1 MDRLALR
8 LASLALL
15 LAVPLM
21 LSTHIEDVFFGAW
34 RAAEWAFLAPVLLWS
49 GTRWILGRGVPRL
62 AATTWPWAALAGWA
76 MLGSTWSVNPADGWR
91 RALELTGS
99 IAAVWLGLA
108 LASQPRRLLAGA
120 VVAAV
125 VCSAYGVLQFFG
137 IDPLPWSTKFG
148 ERAFGTLGNP
158 DYYAGHLLLIFPL
171 LSLFST
177 PYFFLPA
184 SAILVTGFL
193 FSQVRG
199 AWLVAGGLM
208 AWTALWIV
216 PARTALTPARRALL
230 RRFAAAAAILLAV
243 VAAASPD
250 FRERFASVVSVGGYD
265 ATGRRFLWTVAARI
279 WRERPVQGFGT
290 GSFKYEFPRKQII
303 GLEFPQA
310 QFHSYNYSEHAHFEL
325 LQLGAEL
332 GLIGVVLFLA
342 GLLVWLAR
350 WIRGLR
356 SLATE
361 GAHEE
366 WWLQLMLGTTLA
378 GGLGYSV
385 VNFPF
390 QIVPTALLWWT
401 VLGISLGR
409 LERGLPSPSRQGVEV
424 GGAARSGQAV
434 PGPFAIAA
442 AAVVI
447 LVGAAGAV
455 TTAADL
461 VGSGYLHEV
470 HGNIELKNYR
480 AAKGWFELGMRM
492 TPYDY
497 RLPKWV
503 ARIAAVEGDT
513 VLAERMLAIRQRVHP
528 RLADA
533 LDDRAQ
539 AYRQAGQRDAA
550 LGYFLDLVRIAPNY
564 VSAWSSY
571 LGPIYFE
578 RKEYDKAA
586 DAFRQGVK
594 YQDNNAPAWHNLAS
608 ALGTMKR
615 YQEALEADEAAI
627 QRDPAFPEA
636 YIGAALSA
644 KMLGQRDRAVAIAQ
658 RGATI
663 APNDPRFARLIQQIS
678 R

>member
-15 LAVPLM
+15 FAVPLM

-34 RAAEWAFLAPVLLWS
+34 RTAEWAFLAPVLFWAGS
-49 GTRWILGRGVPRL
+49 RWILGRGVTRL
-62 AATTWPWAALAGWA
+62 TAATWPWAALAGWA
-76 MLGSTWSVNPADGWR
+76 LLGSTWSVNPADGWR

-99 IAAVWLGLA
+99 IAAVWLGMSLS
-108 LASQPRRLLAGA
+108 SQPRRLLTGA
-120 VVAAV
+120 VAAAV
-125 VCSAYGVLQFFG
+125 ICSAYGILQFFG

-171 LSLFST
+171 LSLLPS
-177 PYFFLPA
+177 PALFLPA
-184 SAILVTGFL
+184 SAILVAGFL

-199 AWLVAGGLM
+199 AWLVAGGLV
-208 AWTALWIV
+208 AWTALWIL
-216 PARTALTPARRALL
+216 PMRAALTPARRVLL
-230 RRFAAAAAILLAV
+230 GRFAAAAGILLAV
-243 VAAASPD
+243 VAVASPD

-265 ATGRRFLWTVAARI
+265 ATGRRFLWTVAAEI

-290 GSFKYEFPRKQII
+290 GSFKYEFPRKQIV
-303 GLEFPQA
+303 GLTFPQA

-332 GLIGVVLFLA
+332 GLIGVTLFLA
-342 GLLVWLAR
+342 GLFVWLIR

-356 SLATE
+356 ACAAAGAT
-361 GAHEE
+361 EE

-409 LERGLPSPSRQGVEV
+409 LEHFARDV
-424 GGAARSGQAV
+424 AAAGSGFAV
-434 PGPFAIAA
+434 PRALAA
-442 AAVVI
+442 GAGLVVVA
-447 LVGAAGAV
+447 LGVAGAV
-455 TTAADL
+455 TTGADL
-461 VGSGYLHEV
+461 VGGGYLHEV

-480 AAKGWFELGMRM
+480 AAKGWFELGMRI

-586 DAFRQGVK
+586 EAFRQGVK

-658 RGATI
+658 RGAI
-663 APNDPRFARLIQQIS
+663 VAPADPRFARLIQQIS